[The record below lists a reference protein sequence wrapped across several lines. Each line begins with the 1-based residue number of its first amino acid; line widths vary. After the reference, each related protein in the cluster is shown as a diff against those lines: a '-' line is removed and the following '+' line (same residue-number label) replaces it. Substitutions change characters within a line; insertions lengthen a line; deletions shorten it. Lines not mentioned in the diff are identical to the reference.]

1 MCPSRNNPPPLLP
14 CIVEYKVFGWETSEF
29 TFYLSNQTLTG
40 KTEHIPVEYGCLT
53 VAPELELF
61 HLERE
66 AVSVSFP
73 IFLRALHVRHI
84 TPPDAA
90 FRIAKGNLTH
100 DGDEGR
106 VRRLG
111 LDLWLLPAQPSDSG
125 EYTCTFRNATYC
137 IRGSVTLRVYAK
149 SAVDV
154 DNLSFEYDA
163 MLGEN
168 VTLNC
173 PIRKHYSHTHVQWFK
188 GAVTLQSH
196 RWHSSGRDA
205 RKLWIPEVQRSDGG
219 LYTCR
224 LSVLVE
230 RSEFPLTR
238 TIRLLITEPQFA
250 TPSMPPLIISPSN
263 GSVHQAS
270 HGSGL
275 EVKCTVLTSC
285 QSSPWTGVWW
295 YADGVQVDASRLHGR
310 SLQTGRRETRV
321 GPGCQVEVGL
331 VIMSMTEEE
340 EGAELTCVTQNQD
353 GRREVTVTLHLE
365 DSSTTWLVVAC
376 VSIFCFLAV
385 LSIFLYALLIKPK
398 LKKNTKK
405 NADYFLAR
413 QDSVC

>member
-1 MCPSRNNPPPLLP
+1 MSPIVALMMLAVELAHGQRFALPSLP
-14 CIVEYKVFGWETSEF
+14 MKD
-29 TFYLSNQTLTG
+29 
-40 KTEHIPVEYGCLT
+40 GCLT

-66 AVSVSFP
+66 AVSVSCP

-84 TPPDAA
+84 TPSDAN
-90 FRIAKGNLTH
+90 FRIAKGNFTH
-100 DGDEGR
+100 DEDR
-106 VRRLG
+106 VRRIN

-173 PIRKHYSHTHVQWFK
+173 PIRKHYSHTPVQWLK

-196 RWHSSGRDA
+196 RWNSSERDT
-205 RKLWIPEVQRSDGG
+205 RKLRLPEVQYSDGG

-230 RSEFPLTR
+230 DSEFPLTR
-238 TIRLLITEPQFA
+238 TIRLLVKEPQLA
-250 TPSMPPLIISPSN
+250 TPSMTPLIISPSN

-275 EVKCTVLTSC
+275 EVKCTALTSC
-285 QSSPWTGVWW
+285 QSSPWTAVWW
-295 YADGVQVDASRLHGR
+295 FADGVQIDASRLHGR
-310 SLQTGRRETRV
+310 ALQTGRRETRV
-321 GPGCQVEVGL
+321 TPGCQVEVGL

-340 EGAELTCVTQNQD
+340 EGVELTCVTQNQD
-353 GRREVTVTLHLE
+353 GRREVTVTLHVE
-365 DSSTTWLVVAC
+365 DSSMTWVVVGC
-376 VSIFCFLAV
+376 VSISCFLVV